1 MPRLT
6 SSAFGPTGPIRR
18 GSAVL
23 VLAAVTLTSACAIAA
38 DPKGAAADARTKAQ
52 ASAPHTISGNY
63 VAARV
68 AKRSGDF
75 TAAAQFMRNIAA
87 MAPGDLDVQRDLFLV
102 ELSDGNIAEAL
113 TVAKRIPVDDKAPAF
128 IPTLLA
134 VDDIGNGLF
143 DAANDRLI
151 KMPDRGLNV
160 VVAPL
165 LRAWALH
172 GAGQTDEALTLL
184 KTLEATRGFQATA
197 AVHRGLILDIKG
209 DVAGAEAAYKAA
221 EQAGGMSLRLAEI
234 MIGFYQANGRADA
247 AQAVY
252 NQYANE
258 QPSARLLNPSTKLRI
273 TTPRQGAAE
282 ALFGIGNSLRQEA
295 SRDAA
300 LMFGYLALHLRS
312 DFDLARLVVAD
323 TLDAADRLE
332 KAISLYRVIKPASE
346 YSWPARLRIASA
358 LDRNGDTEAAIAELR
373 AMASLR
379 ADNPE
384 PLISLGD
391 ILRSH
396 ERFTEAAT
404 AYSDALKRI
413 PVLERRHWTLL
424 YSRGIAHERSGQW
437 EAAEGDFLK
446 ALEFEPEQPY
456 VLNYLGYSWVDQG
469 INLERGRAMIQRAVE
484 LRPDDGYIVDSLG
497 WVLFKM
503 GDFTGA
509 VRELERAVVLKPEDP
524 TINDHLGDAYWN
536 AGRREEAR
544 FQWRRALSFKPNEK
558 DVARIQGKLTD
569 GVPQLAIV
577 TKGE

>member
-6 SSAFGPTGPIRR
+6 SSAFRPSHPIRR
-18 GSAVL
+18 GSAIL
-23 VLAAVTLTSACAIAA
+23 VLAAVTMTSACAMAA
-38 DPKGAAADARTKAQ
+38 DPKGAAADARANAQ
-52 ASAPHTISGNY
+52 APTSHTISGNY

-87 MAPGDLDVQRDLFLV
+87 LAPGDLDVRRDLFLV

-113 TVAKRIPVDDKAPAF
+113 ILAKRLPVDDKAPAF
-128 IPTLLA
+128 IPTMLA
-134 VDDIGNGLF
+134 ADDI
-143 DAANDRLI
+143 AAGRFAEANERLI
-151 KMPDRGLNV
+151 KVPDRGLNV
-160 VVAPL
+160 IVAPL
-165 LRAWALH
+165 LRAWALQ
-172 GAGQTDEALTLL
+172 GAGRTDEALELL
-184 KTLEATRGFQATA
+184 KGLEGTRGFQATA
-197 AVHRGLILDIKG
+197 SVHRGLILEIKG

-221 EQAGGMSLRLAEI
+221 EQTGGMSLRLAEI
-234 MIGFYQANGRADA
+234 LMGFYQASGRADA
-247 AQAVY
+247 VQAVY
-252 NQYANE
+252 NQYTNE
-258 QPSARLLNPSTKLRI
+258 QPSARLLNPSTNLRI

-300 LMFGYLALHLRS
+300 LMFGYLALHLRP

-323 TLDAADRLE
+323 TLDAADRLD
-332 KAISLYRVIKPASE
+332 KAISLYRGIKPASE

-358 LDRNGDTEAAIAELR
+358 LDRSGDTAAAVDELR
-373 AMASLR
+373 AMARLR
-379 ADNPE
+379 VDNAE

-391 ILRSH
+391 ILRAH
-396 ERFTEAAT
+396 ERFTESAS

-413 PVLERRHWTLL
+413 PAIERRHWTLL
-424 YSRGIAHERSGQW
+424 YSRGIANERSGQW
-437 EAAEGDFLK
+437 KAAEADFLK

-503 GDFTGA
+503 GDFAGA

-524 TINDHLGDAYWN
+524 TINDHLGDAFWN

-544 FQWRRALSFKPNEK
+544 FQWRRALSFKPN
-558 DVARIQGKLTD
+558 DSDIARIQNKLTD
-569 GVPQLAIV
+569 GVPQLAVV